1 MDGACASTSV
11 GVWQHVT
18 IGVLPFLRIK
28 VGSNPPNTQNYSSA
42 IASQQTDTTVPLPSD
57 ACPFC
62 RSRAVHDSSYD
73 KNVDEHV
80 RPSVVPDYVINA
92 SSSDKYWGPHPTT
105 GVFGPSDDGSAGS
118 SAKLVA
124 GPASGPSEVET
135 TVWFRHQEGVDKA
148 PYA

>member
-1 MDGACASTSV
+1 MAAYLNWRSVAAGSIGKRFLHQIRVAS
-11 GVWQHVT
+11 
-18 IGVLPFLRIK
+18 
-28 VGSNPPNTQNYSSA
+28 
-42 IASQQTDTTVPLPSD
+42 PLPAFSVSS
-57 ACPFC
+57 PVISY

-80 RPSVVPDYVINA
+80 RPSVVPDYVIND

-105 GVFGPSDDGSAGS
+105 GVFGPADDGSALLGGS
-118 SAKLVA
+118 GAKLVA
-124 GPASGPSEVET
+124 GPESGPSEVEA

>member
-1 MDGACASTSV
+1 MAAYLNWRSVAAGSLGKRFLHQIRTAS
-11 GVWQHVT
+11 
-18 IGVLPFLRIK
+18 
-28 VGSNPPNTQNYSSA
+28 
-42 IASQQTDTTVPLPSD
+42 PLPAFASP
-57 ACPFC
+57 AISY

-80 RPSVVPDYVINA
+80 RPSVVPDYVIND

-105 GVFGPSDDGSAGS
+105 GVFGPADEGSAVVAGS
-118 SAKLVA
+118 AAKLVA
-124 GPASGPSEVET
+124 GPGSGASEVET